1 MQPALNN
8 QFPSRGIGRPQIVLL
23 GNGLEY
29 ELQGSWDE
37 LVDALTAP
45 ELRGHVPKEMK
56 DMPFPLRYEF
66 LSTSPSMPY
75 PLNGD
80 SIALQNQQ
88 LLGAMKNMCH
98 ESNAYMKRLPEL
110 EADHIF
116 TTNYSYCIEKGFNEK
131 LDFTNPQTRSRR
143 RFDLRKAERGNG
155 PKVKQE
161 RTYHLSTGYA
171 LTDGKHR
178 LTGIWHIHGECGN
191 VQGIILGHDK
201 YCRLSSRIE
210 SVCDLPSAA
219 NTKRYHGKPEER
231 RILTFYSWPE
241 LFLFADVYI
250 LGLKMHECEFDLWWL
265 LRRKQ
270 REQYAD
276 GRVYFYERRPT
287 EGFTESRF
295 RLLEAHGVLLED
307 VGHTTEDEYQEFY
320 FDALDDIQKKIAIHR

>member
-45 ELRGHVPKEMK
+45 ELLGHVPKEVK

-66 LSTSPSMPY
+66 LSTPPSMPY

-80 SIALQNQQ
+80 SIALQNQR
-88 LLGAMKNMCH
+88 LLGAMKNMRH
-98 ESNAYMKRLPEL
+98 ESNAYMKRLPKL

-143 RFDLRKAERGNG
+143 RFDLRKAEGWFG
-155 PKVKQE
+155 PEVKQE
-161 RTYHLSTGYA
+161 RTYHLSTGYS

-178 LTGIWHIHGECGN
+178 PTGIWHIHGECGN
-191 VQGIILGHDK
+191 AQGIILGHDK

-210 SVCDLPSAA
+210 SVCDLPNAA
-219 NTKRYHGKPEER
+219 NTKRYHGHPEER
-231 RILTFYSWPE
+231 RMLTFYSWPG

-250 LGLKMHECEFDLWWL
+250 LGLKMNECEFDLWWL

-287 EGFTESRF
+287 EGFSKSRF
-295 RLLEAHGVLLED
+295 RLLEAHGVLIED
-307 VGHTTEDEYQEFY
+307 VGHTTEDAYQEFY
-320 FDALDDIQKKIAIHR
+320 FDALDDIQKKIALHR